1 MLTPKQKEYM
11 RLLVEVG
18 VNIQQGQKLIISCQ
32 VENAEFARECQRIA
46 YENGCQEVIM
56 RWIDDPTTRMKYL
69 HAADEV
75 FDTCPEWLVRFMT
88 DYSREGAAT
97 LHLVSDDP
105 ESLLGVDPS
114 RLARWA
120 KVSGEALKEYREMMM
135 RNENAWSIGALSA
148 PAWAKKVFPELP
160 EAEAIEALWD
170 KIFTAVRVLGDGS
183 AVGNWQ
189 KHAAKLKERMHIL
202 NEYNFKALRYRN
214 ALGTDFTVE
223 LAENHVWEAGGD
235 VTTKGVPFMPNMPT
249 EEIFTAPRKT
259 GANGVV
265 MASMPLCLKGTIIND
280 IRFVFENGK
289 IIEATASSGEAL
301 LREEIALDEGASF
314 LGEVALV
321 PYDSPIRQA
330 QVLFYETLYDENAS
344 CHLAFGEA
352 YPSCIKGGTAMSKD
366 ESKAAGLN
374 DSITHVDFMLGT
386 EDLSIVGITQDG
398 VEMPVFVDGLFAF

>member
-1 MLTPKQKEYM
+1 MLSTKQKEYM

-18 VNIQQGQKLIISCQ
+18 VNIQNGQKLIINCQ

-46 YENGCQEVIM
+46 YERGASEVIM
-56 RWIDDPTTRMKYL
+56 RWLDDPSTRMKYL
-69 HAADEV
+69 HAADSV
-75 FDTCPEWLVRFMT
+75 FDSCPEWLVHFLT
-88 DYSREGAAT
+88 DYSKEGAAT

-105 ESLLGVDPS
+105 ENLLGVDPA
-114 RLARWA
+114 RLAKWA
-120 KVSGEALKEYREMMM
+120 KVSGEALKEYRERMMK
-135 RNENAWSIGALSA
+135 NETAWCIGALSA

-160 EAEAIEALWD
+160 EAEAIEALWE
-170 KIFTAVRVLGDGS
+170 KIFTAVRVQGDDS
-183 AVGNWQ
+183 AVENWRR
-189 KHAAKLKERMHIL
+189 HAAKLKERMHIL
-202 NEYNFKALRYRN
+202 NDYNFKALRYRN

-249 EEIFTAPRKT
+249 EEIFTAPKRE

-265 MASMPLCLKGTIIND
+265 CASMPLCLKGTIIND

-289 IIEATASSGEAL
+289 IVEATASAGEAL
-301 LREEIALDEGASF
+301 LREEITLDEGASY

-321 PYDSPIRQA
+321 PYDSPIRKA
-330 QVLFYETLYDENAS
+330 GVLFYETLYDENAS

-352 YPSCIKGGTAMSKD
+352 YPSCIKGGTSMNK
-366 ESKAAGLN
+366 EERKAAGLN

-386 EDLSIVGITQDG
+386 ADLAIIGITQDG
-398 VEMPVFVDGLFAF
+398 KEIPVFVEGLFAF